1 MVDLLHLGNI
11 CWYDGMFTT
20 SGAGSALGSGSENCS
35 EELGHGLSC
44 GEGYYEHFSYSTGYS
59 HTGAG
64 AGHAIGAGKDFYF
77 LNEPEGDAVPYM
89 KEISHEYI

>member
-20 SGAGSALGSGSENCS
+20 SGAGSALGSGSESGS
-35 EELGHGLSC
+35 EEWGHGLSC
-44 GEGYYEHFSYSTGYS
+44 GEGYYEHFSYTTGYI

-64 AGHAIGAGKDFYF
+64 AGHAIGSGH
-77 LNEPEGDAVPYM
+77 LNAHECDTVPYM
-89 KEISHEYI
+89 KEK

>member
-1 MVDLLHLGNI
+1 MRTLMVDLLHLGNI

-20 SGAGSALGSGSENCS
+20 SGVGSALGSGSESGS
-35 EELGHGLSC
+35 EEWGHGLSC
-44 GEGYYEHFSYSTGYS
+44 GEGYYEHFSYTTGYI

-77 LNEPEGDAVPYM
+77 LNEPECDAVPYM
-89 KEISHEYI
+89 KEI